1 MEFIWFK
8 MTTKNKI
15 YLSLS
20 IIILFLTFV
29 AIFQNFE
36 TIHFIGFETEIIW
49 IPIWIAVVILP
60 LLNLYE
66 ITVSTNDFNK
76 YYWISLALNIVTI
89 IFILRNF
96 KMDLF

>member
-1 MEFIWFK
+1 

-15 YLSLS
+15 YLFLS
-20 IIILFLTFV
+20 VLVLLLTFV
-29 AIFQNFE
+29 GIFQNFE

-66 ITVSTNDFNK
+66 MAINTDDINK
-76 YYWISLALNIVTI
+76 YYWISLVLNILTI
-89 IFILRNF
+89 LFILRYF
-96 KMDLF
+96 KINLY

>member
-1 MEFIWFK
+1 MS
-8 MTTKNKI
+8 TKNKI
-15 YLSLS
+15 YLFLS
-20 IIILFLTFV
+20 VLVLLLTFV

-66 ITVSTNDFNK
+66 IAVNTDDFSK
-76 YYWISLALNIVTI
+76 YYWFSLVLNVLTI
-89 IFILRNF
+89 LFILRYFEIN
-96 KMDLF
+96 LF

>member
-1 MEFIWFK
+1 

-15 YLSLS
+15 YLFLS
-20 IIILFLTFV
+20 VLVLLLTFV
-29 AIFQNFE
+29 GIFQNFE

-66 ITVSTNDFNK
+66 IAINTDDINK
-76 YYWISLALNIVTI
+76 YYWISLVLNILTI
-89 IFILRNF
+89 LFILRYF
-96 KMDLF
+96 KINLF

>member
-1 MEFIWFK
+1 
-8 MTTKNKI
+8 MTDKNKI
-15 YLSLS
+15 YLFLS
-20 IIILFLTFV
+20 VLVLFSMLV

-66 ITVSTNDFNK
+66 IAINTDDINK
-76 YYWISLALNIVTI
+76 YYWISLVLNVVTI
-89 IFILRNF
+89 LFILRYF
-96 KMDLF
+96 KINLF

>member
-1 MEFIWFK
+1 
-8 MTTKNKI
+8 MTTKNKT

-20 IIILFLTFV
+20 IFVLLLTFV

-36 TIHFIGFETEIIW
+36 TIHFIGFETKIIW

-66 ITVSTNDFNK
+66 IVTNTDDYNK
-76 YYWISLALNIVTI
+76 YYWISLFLNVFTI
-89 IFILRNF
+89 LFVLRYF
-96 KMDLF
+96 KMNLF

>member
-1 MEFIWFK
+1 

-15 YLSLS
+15 HLGLSVIVL
-20 IIILFLTFV
+20 LLTFV

-49 IPIWIAVVILP
+49 IPVWVGVVILP

-66 ITVSTNDFNK
+66 IAVNTDDYNK
-76 YYWISLALNIVTI
+76 YYWLALFLNVISI
-89 IFILRNF
+89 FFILRNF
-96 KMDLF
+96 KIELLNL